1 MPSSSYRPREEGV
14 AAARGLAARQLV
26 RPSPGDPGDG
36 VDAVDVEGAG
46 GDGPAAGLLPLAVA
60 DRLPP
65 RLRAVRWQAS
75 GRAVVGVVF
84 VLGAVLAVAG
94 LVLWRSWPSGA
105 APAGDPV
112 PARVEVTPTSTAT
125 PTSGVQP
132 VEPSPAGEVVVH
144 VAGRVLAPGLV
155 TLSAGSRVADALTAA
170 GGPAADADLD
180 GVNLARPL
188 VDGEQV
194 LVPGPGDP
202 PAAAGPVGTGAG
214 GAATT
219 TLVNL
224 NTGTV
229 ADFDTLPGVGEV
241 LAARIVAWREENGR
255 FESVEDLGE
264 VVGIGP
270 KVLDGVRD
278 LVTV

>member
-1 MPSSSYRPREEGV
+1 VPSSSYRPREEGL
-14 AAARGLAARQLV
+14 AAARDLAARQLV
-26 RPSPGDPGDG
+26 RQPPL
-36 VDAVDVEGAG
+36 AETAEEEAA
-46 GDGPAAGLLPLAVA
+46 PAPGLLPLAVA

-65 RLRAVRWQAS
+65 RLRALRWQAS
-75 GRAVVGVVF
+75 GRAVVGVVL

-94 LVLWRSWPSGA
+94 LLLWRSWPSGA

-112 PARVEVTPTSTAT
+112 PARVAATTGPVGAAPSGSATAT
-125 PTSGVQP
+125 PAPTS
-132 VEPSPAGEVVVH
+132 AGEVVVH

-170 GGPAADADLD
+170 GGPAPDADLD

-194 LVPGPGDP
+194 LVPGPGAP
-202 PAAAGPVGTGAG
+202 PVAAGPGPVGTGGAGTG
-214 GAATT
+214 GAAAGA
-219 TLVNL
+219 LVNL

-229 ADFDTLPGVGEV
+229 ADFDALPGVGEV

-255 FESVEDLGE
+255 FTSVEDLGE